1 MQLVEDIE
9 ECIANI
15 KYYVLYA
22 KQLIA
27 MGHINSGLEKEID

>member
-1 MQLVEDIE
+1 MQLAEDIE
-9 ECIANI
+9 ECIAKI

-27 MGHINSGLEKEID
+27 MGAYKFWIRKGN